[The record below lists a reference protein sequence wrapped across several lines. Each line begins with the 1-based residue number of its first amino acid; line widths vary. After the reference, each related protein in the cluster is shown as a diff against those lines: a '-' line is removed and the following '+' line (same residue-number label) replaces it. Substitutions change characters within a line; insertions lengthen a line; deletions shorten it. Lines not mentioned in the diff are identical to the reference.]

1 MTSRDRS
8 HECFV
13 YIVLP
18 GETEFTTAGRFQ
30 LSKDHRGAL
39 VGRFVYG
46 KSYLARNEAVPLDP
60 LELKLSTRTYET
72 RQLKGIFGA
81 LRDASPDHWGRRI
94 IEKRAGKPQLDE
106 LDYLLYSPDDRAGAL
121 GFGLNPEPPAPRR
134 KFNRSIDLARLQEFA
149 DKIVADEELPQGSD
163 AEQVQ
168 DLMEAGTSMGGA
180 RPKAVVEDDDALW
193 IVKFNRKDDKY
204 NHARTE
210 RAMLKLAG
218 ACGIHPAESR
228 LTVIGD
234 RDALL
239 VRRFDRE
246 KTEIGY
252 QRARMLSALTLLR
265 SEETLLRSE
274 DTHQNRTK
282 WSYVLLAEELRRI
295 STQPETDAPELFK
308 RMCFNALISNTDDH
322 PRNHAV
328 IATGKDWKLSPAYD
342 LTPAMPISLERRDL
356 ALECGDMGR
365 YAHADNLL
373 SQAARFLLKH
383 GEARAIVDEIE
394 QTVKDQWFPIARR
407 EGVSEKDCN
416 TIGSAFAYPGFRLVL
431 TAM

>member
-30 LSKDHRGAL
+30 LSKDRSDAL

-106 LDYLLYSPDDRAGAL
+106 LYYLLYSPDDRAGAL
-121 GFGLNPEPPAPRR
+121 GFGLNPNPPGPRR
-134 KFNRSIDLARLQEFA
+134 KFNLSIDLARLQEFA
-149 DKIVADEELPQGSD
+149 DQIVEDEELPQGPD

-180 RPKAVVEDDDALW
+180 RPKAVVEDGDALW
-193 IVKFNRKDDKY
+193 IAKFNRKDDKY

-210 RAMLKLAG
+210 RAMLKLAS

-228 LTVIGD
+228 LAIIGD

-246 KTEIGY
+246 KTETGY

-265 SEETLLRSE
+265 AE

-282 WSYVLLAEELRRI
+282 WSYVLFVEELRRI
-295 STQPETDAPELFK
+295 SAQPETDASELFK

-365 YAHADNLL
+365 YAHANNLL
-373 SQAARFLLKH
+373 SQAARFLLKKD
-383 GEARAIVDEIE
+383 EALAIIDAME
-394 QTVKDQWFPIARR
+394 QTVKNQWLPISRR
-407 EGVSEKDCN
+407 EGVSEKDCK
-416 TIGSAFAYPGFRLVL
+416 TISSAFAYPGFRLVL

>member
-1 MTSRDRS
+1 MQAKNRS

-30 LSKDHRGAL
+30 LSEDRSGAP

-46 KSYLARNEAVPLDP
+46 KSYLARKEAVPLDP

-72 RQLKGIFGA
+72 RQLKGIFGVM
-81 LRDASPDHWGRRI
+81 RDASPDHWGRRI

-121 GFGLNPEPPAPRR
+121 GFGLNPNPIGPRR
-134 KFNRSIDLARLQEFA
+134 NFNLSIDLSRLQEFA
-149 DKIVADEELPQGSD
+149 DKIVEDEELPQDLD

-193 IVKFNRKDDKY
+193 IAKFNRKDDKY

-210 RAMLKLAG
+210 RAMLKLAS
-218 ACGIHPAESR
+218 ACGIHPAESK
-228 LTVIGD
+228 LAAIGD

-246 KTEIGY
+246 KTMTGY

-265 SEETLLRSE
+265 SE
-274 DTHQNRTK
+274 DTYQDRVK
-282 WSYVLLAEELRRI
+282 WSYVLFVEELRRI
-295 STQPETDAPELFK
+295 SAQPETDAPELFK

-328 IATGKDWKLSPAYD
+328 IATSKGWKLSPAYD

-365 YAHADNLL
+365 YAHANNLL
-373 SQAARFLLKH
+373 SQAARFLLKKN
-383 GEARAIVDEIE
+383 EARAIIDAME
-394 QTVKDQWFPIARR
+394 QTVKDQWLPIARR
-407 EGVSEKDCN
+407 EGVSEKDCK
-416 TIGSAFAYPGFRLVL
+416 TISSAFAYPGFRLVL
-431 TAM
+431 KSM